1 MKYSLTSLVN
11 SIKWLVQRLPYI
23 FILVISLLVLKYIV
37 VWIFSQKPEITAAII
52 TAIASVIVIVG
63 GQQWNKTREIAA
75 AHRIRKI
82 EIYDEFITGLGRHF
96 LQQDESSRTKMG
108 ASNVDELVKVFQK
121 FTPKLI
127 LWGSSDVIAAWTEFR
142 GTMNVDTASEEDR
155 FAPLRIF
162 DNLLKAIR
170 AGLDHN
176 DSDLPKSALIN
187 LFLSNPSELD

>member
-1 MKYSLTSLVN
+1 MGTQIYS
-11 SIKWLVQRLPYI
+11 
-23 FILVISLLVLKYIV
+23 

-82 EIYDEFITGLGRHF
+82 EVYDEFITGLGLYF

-108 ASNVDELVKVFQK
+108 ASNVDELVKVFQE

-155 FAPLRIF
+155 FAPLRMF

-170 AGLDHN
+170 ADLDHN
-176 DSDLPKSALIN
+176 DSDLPKSALIK
-187 LFLSNPSELD
+187 LFLSDPSELD